1 MKALKIV
8 GIVVVILLLI
18 AIALPFLINVNS
30 FRPKLESALTEALGR
45 EVKVGNLSLS
55 ILSGTVSAED
65 LSIADDSAFSK
76 DPFIRAKSLKVG
88 VEVMPL
94 IFSKALHVTHITLDK
109 PEIALLRDVAGKWN
123 FSSLGSKS
131 EPAAKPAPSAPS
143 STPDLSVSK
152 LDVKDGRLSV
162 NRANSSIKPHVYDN
176 VDISVRDFSPTSQ
189 FPFTITANLPA
200 GGTTKL
206 DGKAGPINSTD
217 VAASPIE
224 AQIKVKGLDMT
235 ASGFVDPSTGIAGVA
250 DFDGTLNSDGKVLRT
265 SGTLKADKLKLSVKG
280 KPATEAVT
288 VKYATDFDLKKQ
300 GGTLSQGDVS
310 LGKALA
316 RLTGT
321 YQSQGESTL
330 LNMKLNADSMPVDD
344 LQTMLPAL
352 GIVLPSGSK
361 LEGGT
366 LSVNL
371 GINGPIDK
379 LVIVGPIR
387 LTQTKLAGFNLASKM
402 STISALTG
410 MQGGSDTTIQ
420 NLSTDA
426 RVAPEGVRTQNINL
440 TVPALGSVTGDGTIS
455 PAGAL
460 DYKMKANVSGGAV
473 GGLTQLAGM
482 GGKGGGAIPFFIQ
495 GTTSDPHF
503 VPDVKGMVGGQLG
516 GLGGA
521 LGGLTGGKSPAGNS
535 AVDALGGLLGKRKSS
550 NDVLKMW
557 APAPTLVRSRPNAAA
572 QARRSRPHV
581 FPKERSM
588 AEKLPQ
594 SFANHTRFDPPFHFF
609 VLPVFAIT
617 VIIAIVHLV
626 YASESAR
633 GLAGC
638 VLDCRRR
645 RRYSRFGSTL

>member
-1 MKALKIV
+1 MKALKII
-8 GIVVVILLLI
+8 GIVVVVLLLV

-55 ILSGTVSAED
+55 ILSGSVSAED
-65 LSIADDSAFSK
+65 LSIADDPAYSK

-94 IFSKALHVTHITLDK
+94 IFSKALHVTDITLDK
-109 PEIALLRDVAGKWN
+109 PEIALLRDASGKWN

-131 EPAAKPAPSAPS
+131 EAAAKPAAASGPS

-176 VDISVRDFSPTSQ
+176 VDISVRDFSPKSQ

-200 GGTTKL
+200 GGTAKL

-217 VAASPIE
+217 VSASPIE
-224 AQIKVKGLDMT
+224 AQINVKGLDLT

-250 DFDGTLNSDGKVLRT
+250 DFDGTLNSDGQVLRT
-265 SGTLKADKLKLSVKG
+265 SGTLKAAKLKLAVKG
-280 KPATEAVT
+280 SPASQPVT
-288 VKYATDFDLKKQ
+288 VKYATDYDLKKE
-300 GGTLSQGDVS
+300 GGTLTQGDVS

-316 RLTGT
+316 KLSGT
-321 YQSQGESTL
+321 YQSQGESTI
-330 LNMKLNADSMPVDD
+330 LNMKLNADGMPVDD

-361 LEGGT
+361 LQGGT
-366 LSVNL
+366 LSVNV
-371 GINGPIDK
+371 GISGPVDK

-387 LTQTKLAGFNLASKM
+387 LAQTKLAGFNLSSKM
-402 STISALTG
+402 SAISALSG
-410 MQGGSDTTIQ
+410 SQSGSDTSIQ

-440 TVPALGSVTGDGTIS
+440 TIPALGTVTGTGTIS

-460 DYKMKANVSGGAV
+460 DYKMNANLSGGV
-473 GGLTQLAGM
+473 VTGLTQLAGIGGS
-482 GGKGGGAIPFFIQ
+482 GGKGNGIPFFIQ
-495 GTTSDPHF
+495 GTTSDPKF
-503 VPDVKGMVGGQLG
+503 MPDVKGMVGGQLKG

-521 LGGLTGGKSPAGNS
+521 LGGLVGGKNSSGSSPS
-535 AVDALGGLLGKRKSS
+535 PVDALGGLFGKK
-550 NDVLKMW
+550 KK
-557 APAPTLVRSRPNAAA
+557 
-572 QARRSRPHV
+572 Q
-581 FPKERSM
+581 
-588 AEKLPQ
+588 
-594 SFANHTRFDPPFHFF
+594 
-609 VLPVFAIT
+609 
-617 VIIAIVHLV
+617 
-626 YASESAR
+626 
-633 GLAGC
+633 
-638 VLDCRRR
+638 
-645 RRYSRFGSTL
+645 